1 MYFSRLLLL
10 CSICVFILSTIIPQ
24 ELVIRPFNIGSDDA
38 HQYEKEK
45 KGINGLMKRW
55 SFGGGSRGGFS
66 SGSSSG
72 SRGGSSS
79 GSSSGSRGGSSSG
92 SSGSRGGS
100 SSGSSSGS
108 RGGSSSGSY
117 SGHRGSGGR
126 TGAGIGA
133 GLGIGAASHHRH
145 GNSSNSQSSESSS
158 DSLKCDLS
166 GSLVKIGIALLLTL
180 A

>member
-1 MYFSRLLLL
+1 MYFFRLLLL
-10 CSICVFILSTIIPQ
+10 CSICVFIQSTIIPR
-24 ELVIRPFNIGSDDA
+24 EVAIRPYNIDYEDA
-38 HQYEKEK
+38 HQNENEK
-45 KGINGLMKRW
+45 KGIHGLMKRFG

-79 GSSSGSRGGSSSG
+79 GSSSGSRGK
-92 SSGSRGGS
+92 
-100 SSGSSSGS
+100 
-108 RGGSSSGSY
+108 
-117 SGHRGSGGR
+117 GGR

-133 GLGIGAASHHRH
+133 GLGIGAASSHRH
-145 GNSSNSQSSESSS
+145 GNGSNSQSSESSS

-166 GSLVKIGIALLLTL
+166 GSLVKVGIALLLVL